1 MRTSNHQVDG
11 EGCSWRQTFTDAAGR
26 MHWDHVFVTELLS
39 NSSYRPV
46 HDFIMGAEYTA
57 VARVR
62 RALAE
67 VPKRYLKCL
76 KTDCLVMQDVPKK
89 HRSAIERL
97 LRLSHR
103 DGTPVYRCEPT
114 EGLRGQYREPRMEAL
129 RELGDTV
136 HIITKTHAAVQN
148 VGLGAQ
154 TADHWVRRNVRSGRC
169 SATWLVIEEL
179 TQLDTPLW
187 ADIAC
192 LSMNTSM
199 RFLLLGD
206 FRQLPAVLDSF
217 AGAEVCRELKDSQLL
232 HDLAGGWCHELSERW
247 RFDEGVF
254 SFLQWLRVD
263 EAEQV
268 PLREAVQMARQRFP
282 RRGEPE
288 VCLVISHAKRLQ
300 INERENRRR
309 APEDALLVEYAGP
322 ETAGTNAPQT
332 MRVWPGLRLVG
343 AGGKV
348 QKGVFVTVS
357 EVGERVSLESGQS
370 FEPRELLKHT
380 RLCSAITYASVQGLT
395 LRGR

>member
-1 MRTSNHQVDG
+1 
-11 EGCSWRQTFTDAAGR
+11 
-26 MHWDHVFVTELLS
+26 
-39 NSSYRPV
+39 
-46 HDFIMGAEYTA
+46 
-57 VARVR
+57 
-62 RALAE
+62 
-67 VPKRYLKCL
+67 
-76 KTDCLVMQDVPKK
+76 
-89 HRSAIERL
+89 
-97 LRLSHR
+97 
-103 DGTPVYRCEPT
+103 
-114 EGLRGQYREPRMEAL
+114 
-129 RELGDTV
+129 
-136 HIITKTHAAVQN
+136 
-148 VGLGAQ
+148 
-154 TADHWVRRNVRSGRC
+154 
-169 SATWLVIEEL
+169 
-179 TQLDTPLW
+179 
-187 ADIAC
+187 
-192 LSMNTSM
+192 MNTSM

-254 SFLQWLRVD
+254 FFLQWLRVD

-309 APEDALLVEYAGP
+309 APEDALLVQYAGP

-357 EVGERVSLESGQS
+357 EVGERVTLESGQS

-395 LRGR
+395 LRGRVWLCDVESPHFTMKHLYMGCSRATSSELLSVL